1 MRIRIEGSDLPGRTC
16 GPGPD
21 VPDGHH
27 DVHVAVQGKKGQHDL
42 WGLVPADVD
51 LATWELDGD
60 VLAPPPV
67 FDVRG
72 PQINGAPG
80 RRFIYLTWG
89 VVGADGTFT
98 MFRRAKLQ
106 LDAVPETGHEFI
118 QIFVLG
124 PLPGPFQLH
133 PEEISEGRWVV
144 PGELDT
150 LLAQHPETVAGA
162 LRLLWSRHRAEIL
175 AAR

>member
-60 VLAPPPV
+60 VLAPPPA

-72 PQINGAPG
+72 PRSTVHQ
-80 RRFIYLTWG
+80 
-89 VVGADGTFT
+89 ADGSST
-98 MFRRAKLQ
+98 
-106 LDAVPETGHEFI
+106 
-118 QIFVLG
+118 
-124 PLPGPFQLH
+124 
-133 PEEISEGRWVV
+133 
-144 PGELDT
+144 
-150 LLAQHPETVAGA
+150 
-162 LRLLWSRHRAEIL
+162 
-175 AAR
+175 

>member
-106 LDAVPETGHEFI
+106 LDAVPENVLDEACRTGRLVGRLGLSDPHG
-118 QIFVLG
+118 G
-124 PLPGPFQLH
+124 PLCAAVRPPA
-133 PEEISEGRWVV
+133 I
-144 PGELDT
+144 T
-150 LLAQHPETVAGA
+150 
-162 LRLLWSRHRAEIL
+162 WSTR
-175 AAR
+175 